1 MFVRQS
7 GSKPT
12 RGFRVLSVFI
22 AALLIQLSLPIA
34 SVTAADA
41 TLGGGANVAYT
52 ENDPA
57 TLIGANLTVG
67 GGPYDG
73 KHIEFAIGSQVATDI
88 LSLQKVQTAVITNGT
103 VSVVGS
109 QVYVG
114 DGTVAKPFAS
124 IDEVK
129 NGTNGQPLR
138 INFSSAFGNSGFE
151 NATVGEITKDNGN
164 TSLPSLSTQLAG
176 WTIVGLGN
184 QDHYLDLGTTDFGN
198 FSINNSNNFVPSDN
212 DNNYTAGYAS
222 NPPNRDNNKPRSA
235 NFRAEITN
243 STKSEGSKS
252 LRLFSNGMTTTQ
264 GCDVVHG
271 PAAVSDPFDAAQNDV
286 ISFDWSA
293 ANGGDDYD
301 AYGFIVNTATGA
313 QTEVID
319 ANGTSQVWVTKNT
332 TIPATGTYR
341 FVFVNGTHDRT
352 CGLAA
357 GGSLYI
363 DNIRVVGSLATATN
377 VERLARL
384 VTYNSTSNNP
394 DATRV
399 VTFTAVPATGNT
411 ASTSFNINITR
422 VNDAPTLA
430 DQTLRLHDTADA
442 DTFPTQSGT
451 FAATDPDDTTL
462 TYHIMDGANRVT
474 LTDGVG
480 TLADTYGSLSLN
492 STTGAYTYT
501 PNAVAI
507 NGVLA
512 NKTDS
517 FDILVED
524 AGGNEVPQRLLTD
537 TATLTINILYETVFV
552 NVPAPIAV
560 DKGTTTAYPGFS
572 LGGTAP
578 SNTTDYLL
586 TIELISAPTGTTGRI
601 TASQSVTAAEGYANA
616 FNSFTM
622 ISFIGT
628 PSEINTAL
636 ASFTVVAG
644 NTAGTLSVKVTATK
658 YLINSAFFNGNY
670 YISVT
675 GNISWSNAATA
686 AKQTSYLGLTG
697 YLVTITSQAEQDFI
711 ASKIPNAQNIWIG
724 ATDAASEGA
733 WRWESGTAS
742 PDAGKQFWQGAANG
756 SRFTGAGLNY
766 DNWCVG
772 TEPNNAGSAEHYA
785 VTNWGGRPCW
795 NDLPDSFGS
804 VQGYVIEYG
813 NNQPI
818 TNNNDTDTETTT
830 VTVNTS
836 GAPTNS
842 SVAASALTATTATL
856 NSNVNANGATTTNRF
871 CLSTSNTLNNCATTD
886 SAAVT
891 TIVPTTNPTLSGR
904 VTTAVSADLTG
915 LTPNTAYYFQ
925 SYSTNADGGPV
936 YGAKRTFTTLLAP
949 APGKPVATPSN
960 GSANIVVEPPNG
972 ATPVSYTVTSDP
984 GGFTCTVTGAAG
996 SCQVTGLTN
1005 GQSYTFTSIA
1015 NYGGYSSAISV
1026 ASDPV
1031 TPFRPIPPRP
1041 AQTDVVRPPSIPANP
1056 FAPTNRVEGNFTR
1069 PITNVTLN
1077 GLPIDP
1083 TNWRQSPTQ
1092 FELETRSLRPGR
1104 YEVVINNGAAT
1115 PLTYTFEKPQP
1126 TQVVPVILPTPP
1138 QPSLTPVVL
1147 EGNKEVK
1154 VVTTTKTNNAGINV
1168 KSDLWEL
1175 DLSAQSQNQLN
1186 PPVVR
1191 NNLFTLPREL
1201 QIKSAGT
1208 GFMPFSLAKIF
1219 IFSEP
1224 TFVGEVEVKEDGTFE
1239 TLNDLPEG
1247 IELGEHTLQ
1256 VVGVSPQNTLRST
1269 SLKILVID
1277 APDQVTIG
1285 FNRLQ
1290 RTVADSYTIPLT
1302 SIFDKPVKK
1311 IVLEAYSK
1319 PTESKSDRKFAARRA
1334 VAATEAIRAIDKSI
1348 PIRVKNKGGKIS
1360 PLCQEFKNRCVVVVV
1375 RR

>member
-1 MFVRQS
+1 MFDRHH
-7 GSKPT
+7 GSSPKI
-12 RGFRVLSVFI
+12 GFRFLSVLV
-22 AALLIQLSLPIA
+22 AGLLIQLSIP
-34 SVTAADA
+34 TAVVLAANA
-41 TLGGGANVAYT
+41 TVGGGQDVAYT

-57 TLIGANLTVG
+57 VLAGAGLTVAD
-67 GGPYDG
+67 GPYDG
-73 KHIEFAIGSQVATDI
+73 KYIEFGIDSQEATDV
-88 LSLQKVQTAVITNGT
+88 LSLQKEQAAVTTNGT
-103 VSVVGS
+103 VSVVGN
-109 QVYVG
+109 QIYVG
-114 DGTVAKPFAS
+114 DGTTAKPFAS
-124 IDEVK
+124 IDETK

-151 NATVGEITKDNGN
+151 NATAGAITIDDGN
-164 TSLPSLSTQLAG
+164 STTPSISTRLAG

-184 QDHYLDLGTTDFGN
+184 ANHYINLGVTSLGG
-198 FSINNSNNFVPSDN
+198 FVSDDSDN
-212 DNNYTAGYAS
+212 DYSAPTYR
-222 NPPNRDNNKPRSA
+222 NPPPNQDNNKPASA
-235 NFRAEITN
+235 TFSAEI
-243 STKSEGSKS
+243 STSLKSEGSKS
-252 LRLFSNGMTTTQ
+252 LRLYSSMTTAQ

-271 PAAVSDPFDAAQNDV
+271 PAAVSDPFAAAQGDV

-301 AYGFIVNTATGA
+301 AYGYIVNTATGD

-319 ANGTSQVWVTKNT
+319 SNGRSQAWTTKNT
-332 TIPATGTYR
+332 TIPTTGNYR
-341 FVFVNGTHDRT
+341 FVFVNGTHDES
-352 CGLAA
+352 CGRAA

-363 DNIRVVGSLATATN
+363 DNIRVVGTLASPEN
-377 VERLARL
+377 VQKVARL
-384 VTYNSTSNNP
+384 LTYASTSNDP
-394 DATRV
+394 AATKA
-399 VTFTAVPATGNT
+399 VTFTAVPTTGDSD
-411 ASTSFNINITR
+411 STTFNINITR

-430 DQTLRLHDTADA
+430 NQTLRLHDTADT
-442 DTFPTQSGT
+442 DTFPAQTGT
-451 FAATDPDDTTL
+451 FAATDPDDSTF
-462 TYHIMDGANRVT
+462 TYHIMDNGNRVA

-501 PNAVAI
+501 PNADAI

-524 AGGNEVPQRLLTD
+524 AGGNEEPERLLTD
-537 TATLTINILYETVFV
+537 TATFTINILYETVFV
-552 NVPAPIAV
+552 NVPAAIAV

-586 TIELISAPTGTTGRI
+586 TLELISAPSGTTGRI
-601 TASQSVTAAEGYANA
+601 TSPESVTAAEGYANA
-616 FNSFTM
+616 FNSFTI

-644 NTAGTLSVKVTATK
+644 NTAGDLSVKVTATK
-658 YLINSAFFNGNY
+658 YLANSAYFNGNY
-670 YISVT
+670 YVAVT
-675 GNISWSNAATA
+675 GNISWTNAAAA
-686 AKQTSYLGLTG
+686 AKQTTYLGLTG
-697 YLVTITSQAEQDFI
+697 YLVTITSQAEQDFVS
-711 ASKIPNAQNIWIG
+711 SKIPNSSNIWIG

-733 WRWESGTAS
+733 WKWEAGTAS
-742 PDAGKQFWQGAANG
+742 PDAGKQFWQGAAA
-756 SRFTGAGLNY
+756 GARYTNDGLNY
-766 DNWCVG
+766 DNWCAG
-772 TEPNNAGSAEHYA
+772 QEPNDAGSGEDYA
-785 VTNWGGRPCW
+785 VTNWGGNPCW
-795 NDLPDSFGS
+795 NDLADTSAP
-804 VQGYVIEYG
+804 VQGYLIEYG

-818 TNNNDTDTETTT
+818 TNNDDTDTETTT

-836 GAPTNS
+836 AAPTNA
-842 SVAASALTATTATL
+842 SVAASAIGATTATL
-856 NSNVNANGATTTNRF
+856 NANVNANGAATTNRF
-871 CLSTSNTLNNCATTD
+871 CLSTSTTLNNCATSD
-886 SAAVT
+886 NAAVD

-904 VTTAVSADLTG
+904 VTTAVSADLTD
-915 LTPNTAYYFQ
+915 LTPNTTYYFQ
-925 SYSTNADGGPV
+925 SYSTNADGGPI

-949 APGKPVATPSN
+949 APGKPVGTPLN
-960 GSANIVVEPPNG
+960 GGANIAVDPPNG

-984 GGFTCTVTGAAG
+984 GGFTCTVTGASG
-996 SCQVTGLTN
+996 SCQITGLTN
-1005 GQSYTFTSIA
+1005 GQPYTFTSVA
-1015 NYGGYSSAISV
+1015 NYGGYSSAVSV

-1031 TPFRPIPPRP
+1031 TPFRPVAPRP
-1041 AQTDVVRPPSIPANP
+1041 IQTDVIKTPSTPANP
-1056 FAPTNRVEGNFTR
+1056 FAPSKKVEGNFTR
-1069 PITNVTLN
+1069 PITNVTVN
-1077 GLPIDP
+1077 GQPVDP
-1083 TNWRQSPTQ
+1083 TKWKQSPTQ
-1092 FELETRSLRPGR
+1092 FELETKSLRPGK

-1126 TQVVPVILPTPP
+1126 TEVVPVILPTPP
-1138 QPSLTPVVL
+1138 KPSLTPVVL
-1147 EGNKEVK
+1147 EGNKEVT

-1201 QIKSAGT
+1201 QIKSSGT

-1224 TFVGEVEVKEDGTFE
+1224 TFVGEGEVKEDGTFE
-1239 TLNDLPEG
+1239 TLNELPEG

-1256 VVGVSPQNTLRST
+1256 VVGVSPENTLRST

-1290 RTVADSYTIPLT
+1290 RIVADSYTVPLT

-1319 PTESKSDRKFAARRA
+1319 PTEPKSDRKFAARRA
-1334 VAATEAIRAIDKSI
+1334 VAATQAIRAIDKSI
-1348 PIRVKNKGGKIS
+1348 PIKVKNKGGKVS
-1360 PLCQEFKNRCVVVVV
+1360 PLCEEFKNRCVVVVV